1 MKNKESIITLKNIY
15 LLIAGSLLG
24 FLLGTKIYSDAANER
39 AAEMIR
45 NDEIPNHYLEV
56 STVDYIINDSSG
68 RLEKLVKPKHDS
80 LRKQ

>member
-1 MKNKESIITLKNIY
+1 MKDKKTIITLINIY
-15 LLIAGSLLG
+15 IFIAGSLLG
-24 FLLGTKIYSDAANER
+24 FLLGTKLYSDAANER

-56 STVDYIINDSSG
+56 STVDYLLNNNSG
-68 RLEKLVKPKHDS
+68 KLDKLVKPKHDT